1 MRQHAA
7 CATGNRGSRSRGV
20 GVSQFQL
27 SVVAMLNLNFMW
39 LVGLGFYATLRTPRE
54 TPELDRGL
62 WVPHGVP
69 RTRHPHHLANN

>member
-39 LVGLGFYATLRTPRE
+39 LVGGGVGILRYFKNTPGNAGTRS
-54 TPELDRGL
+54 
-62 WVPHGVP
+62 WVVGSPWGSPHAP
-69 RTRHPHHLANN
+69 PTSFS